1 MNTRIRWMKIC
12 YNDTEPMKKNE
23 RINVGH
29 HIQGRGQSTVN
40 QHYLK
45 ALWHQGIGWRRR
57 RLYSLRQL
65 RPKRKKR
72 Q

>member
-1 MNTRIRWMKIC
+1 
-12 YNDTEPMKKNE
+12 MKKNE

-45 ALWHQGIGWRRR
+45 ALWHQGIGW
-57 RLYSLRQL
+57 QTTAIIQFAATAA
-65 RPKRKKR
+65 KKKKADFKR